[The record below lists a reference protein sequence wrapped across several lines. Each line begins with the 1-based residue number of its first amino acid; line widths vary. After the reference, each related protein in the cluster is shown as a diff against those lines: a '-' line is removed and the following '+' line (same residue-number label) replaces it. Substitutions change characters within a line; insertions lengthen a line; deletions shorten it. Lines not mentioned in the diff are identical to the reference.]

1 MSNSLKDK
9 IALVTGGGRG
19 IGRSISERLAEE
31 GAIVAINYRS
41 DVESANETLRNID
54 TKGGVGKIFKA
65 SIDDEN
71 EVTTMIYQIQ
81 KEFGAIDILINNAGI
96 ASRGQSVERT
106 DPDELLQVM
115 RIHALAPHRICQL
128 VLPDMKKKKKGSIVM
143 ISSVATLGQAAGGA
157 PYNMGK
163 SAMESLALTL
173 AKEVRKYG
181 IRVNIVAPGI
191 VETEMGDR
199 LIQAVVGVK
208 SIQEIARKMPFQRLC
223 QPRDVANTVHF
234 LVSEEA
240 SYITGEKINVWGGGE
255 TISGMA

>member
-1 MSNSLKDK
+1 MGNSLRNRT
-9 IALVTGGGRG
+9 ALVTGGGRG
-19 IGRSISERLAEE
+19 IGRSISEHLAGE
-31 GAIVAINYRS
+31 GAVVAINFRNDS
-41 DVESANETLRNID
+41 DSANQTLHNIE
-54 TKGGVGKIFKA
+54 TKGGIAKTFKA
-65 SIDDEN
+65 SIEN
-71 EVTTMIYQIQ
+71 EKEVQTMLNKIQ
-81 KEFGAIDILINNAGI
+81 KDLGNIDILINNAGI
-96 ASRGQSVERT
+96 ASSGRSVEKT
-106 DPDELLQVM
+106 EPEELLRVM
-115 RIHALAPHRICQL
+115 RIHALAPHRMCQL
-128 VLPDMKKKKKGSIVM
+128 VLPAMKKKRKGNIIM

-173 AKEVRKYG
+173 AKEVRKYD

-199 LIQAVVGVK
+199 LIQAVVGVD
-208 SIQEIARKMPFQRLC
+208 SIQEIARQMPFERLC
-223 QPRDVANTVHF
+223 QPQDVANVVRF